1 MQPGLSQTFCEERG
15 DSYEGT
21 SGDISRIEVNFGWK
35 RENHMHKLP
44 FSNGASD
51 LFAGQCTF
59 ARDARMV
66 SGRCGSYC
74 TPSTQEM
81 SYAFPSIIKAQAI
94 N

>member
-44 FSNGASD
+44 FSNGACHSASD

-66 SGRCGSYC
+66 SSRCGSYC

-81 SYAFPSIIKAQAI
+81 S
-94 N
+94 